1 MEGTPAVSLIE
12 HFAKLKDPRID
23 RTKHHNLI
31 DIVVIAIC
39 AVIGGEVARIHGR
52 MSNCSASQ
60 RRSGSASC

>member
-39 AVIGGEVARIHGR
+39 AVIGGADSWADVTVRQVVQQVARP
-52 MSNCSASQ
+52 A
-60 RRSGSASC
+60 